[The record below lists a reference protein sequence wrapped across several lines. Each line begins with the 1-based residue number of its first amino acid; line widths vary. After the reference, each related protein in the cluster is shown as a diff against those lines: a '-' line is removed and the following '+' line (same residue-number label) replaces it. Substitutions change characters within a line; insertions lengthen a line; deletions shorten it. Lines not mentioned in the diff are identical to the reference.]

1 MVEWNGRYVVEEY
14 PIPGRLMAEELL
26 ARGLPPGPLYRELK
40 RGVSV
45 TLPNGET
52 LHAAE
57 VCPSYRLIK
66 LNSLV
71 SCKP

>member
-1 MVEWNGRYVVEEY
+1 
-14 PIPGRLMAEELL
+14 MAEELL

-40 RGVSV
+40 RGASV

-66 LNSLV
+66 LSSLV
-71 SCKP
+71 FCKP